1 MPQTGDTN
9 FVVIHRDD
17 DLVAVDKP
25 PGMPV
30 IPARGEPAAD
40 SLRHRLQ
47 AALGEALWVVHR
59 IDRDA
64 SGLVVMAR
72 TAEAHRALSMAFEER
87 RVDKRYLAFAAGRLP
102 DAGTIDVPLHAAR
115 RGKSR
120 PARPGEPG
128 ARPAATG
135 YAVTRRWR
143 QGAEE
148 VGRVEAR
155 PQTGRLHQIRVHLR
169 FAGAPIVGDP
179 LYGSR
184 TLAGALAE
192 SPCRRLALH
201 AQHLVL
207 PRPGGGQLALEAPVA
222 ADLVALG
229 EWLDARWEVVG

>member
-1 MPQTGDTN
+1 MAQTGEIK
-9 FVVIHRDD
+9 VEVLHRDD

-30 IPARGEPAAD
+30 IPARDEPAAD

-47 AALGEALWVVHR
+47 SALGEPLWVVHR

-72 TAEAHRALSMAFEER
+72 TPQAHRALSLAFEER
-87 RVDKRYLAFAAGRLP
+87 RVDKRYVAFAAGPLP
-102 DAGTIDVPLHAAR
+102 DAGTIDVPLHSAR
-115 RGKSR
+115 KGKSR

-128 ARPAATG
+128 AKLASTD
-135 YAVTRRWR
+135 YAVVRRWR
-143 QGAEE
+143 RGAE
-148 VGRVEAR
+148 VVAQVDAR

-169 FAGAPIVGDP
+169 YAGAPIVADP

-184 TLAGALAE
+184 TLAGELAG

-201 AQHLVL
+201 AHHLVL
-207 PRPGGGQLALEAPVA
+207 PRPGGGELVLEAPLA
-222 ADLVALG
+222 ADLVALVD
-229 EWLDARWEVVG
+229 WLDEHWEVAA